1 MNINKISA
9 DKAHSLWRA
18 TGGTPH
24 YIFNEET
31 RKYDRYVSYDN
42 GQDLGPFLTLKAYKK
57 AAVDAYIHAFRV
69 VPSL

>member
-9 DKAHSLWRA
+9 VEAHGLWRA
-18 TGGTPH
+18 TGGEPH

-31 RKYDRYVSYDN
+31 RKYDRYVRYNN
-42 GQDLGPFLTLKAYKK
+42 GQNLGPFLTLRAYKK
-57 AAVDAYIHAFRV
+57 AAVDAYVHTFRV